1 MCFDD
6 EGRHHGGNEES
17 SALWWAPN
25 PSTPACKHKWHRSR
39 RRSLRSS
46 SRVPLPPPSPT
57 PTLPAPPVLAR
68 PDETDETDV
77 HERPVLARP
86 LSDETDET
94 DVLARPLSDETDET
108 DVLERPLSDET
119 DETDVLERPLSDE
132 TDETDVL
139 ERPLLALIGKGS
151 GDDVAGRRRGRTCN
165 RAQSRTIR
173 LNQDLQSSAIRC
185 DQMRSDAIRCNQDL
199 QSSEIRCDQRSS
211 NCSRFVAWCVH
222 ISQSDAIS
230 QVQSPTHLDGARSK
244 YRYVLLPFPS
254 ARGELYL
261 GHHRE
266 RLIVGRT

>member
-108 DVLERPLSDET
+108 DVLERPL
-119 DETDVLERPLSDE
+119 
-132 TDETDVL
+132 
-139 ERPLLALIGKGS
+139 LALIGKGS

-173 LNQDLQSSAIRC
+173 RNQGPAIERNQFDDLQSVAGPAIERNQLRSEVIKLLSLRCLVRSYIAIRRH
-185 DQMRSDAIRCNQDL
+185 QSGAISDAPR
-199 QSSEIRCDQRSS
+199 RSS
-211 NCSRFVAWCVH
+211 
-222 ISQSDAIS
+222 Q
-230 QVQSPTHLDGARSK
+230 QVPVRAAA
-244 YRYVLLPFPS
+244 VPV
-254 ARGELYL
+254 GE
-261 GHHRE
+261 G
-266 RLIVGRT
+266 

>member
-77 HERPVLARP
+77 LERPVLARP

-94 DVLARPLSDETDET
+94 DVLA
-108 DVLERPLSDET
+108 
-119 DETDVLERPLSDE
+119 RPLSDE

-173 LNQDLQSSAIRC
+173 RNQGTAIERNQFDDLQSVAGPAIERNQLRSEVIKLLSLRCLVRSYIAIRRH
-185 DQMRSDAIRCNQDL
+185 QSGAISDAPR
-199 QSSEIRCDQRSS
+199 RSS
-211 NCSRFVAWCVH
+211 
-222 ISQSDAIS
+222 Q
-230 QVQSPTHLDGARSK
+230 QVPVRAAA
-244 YRYVLLPFPS
+244 VPV
-254 ARGELYL
+254 GE
-261 GHHRE
+261 G
-266 RLIVGRT
+266 

>member
-1 MCFDD
+1 MIGIAFSPTRGSISAIPNPCKSTSITMCFDD

-39 RRSLRSS
+39 RCSLRSS

-77 HERPVLARP
+77 LERPVLARP

-119 DETDVLERPLSDE
+119 DETDVLA
-132 TDETDVL
+132 
-139 ERPLLALIGKGS
+139 RPLLALIGKGS

-173 LNQDLQSSAIRC
+173 RNQGPAIERNQFDDLQSVAGPAIERNQLRSEVIKLLSLRCLVRSSIAIRRH
-185 DQMRSDAIRCNQDL
+185 QSGAISDAPR
-199 QSSEIRCDQRSS
+199 RSS
-211 NCSRFVAWCVH
+211 
-222 ISQSDAIS
+222 Q
-230 QVQSPTHLDGARSK
+230 QVPVRAAA
-244 YRYVLLPFPS
+244 VPV
-254 ARGELYL
+254 GE
-261 GHHRE
+261 G
-266 RLIVGRT
+266 

>member
-1 MCFDD
+1 MIGIAFSPTLGSISAIPNPCKSTSITMCFDD

-39 RRSLRSS
+39 RCSLRSS

-77 HERPVLARP
+77 LERPVLA
-86 LSDETDET
+86 
-94 DVLARPLSDETDET
+94 
-108 DVLERPLSDET
+108 
-119 DETDVLERPLSDE
+119 RPLSDE

-173 LNQDLQSSAIRC
+173 LNQDLQSSA
-185 DQMRSDAIRCNQDL
+185 
-199 QSSEIRCDQRSS
+199 IRCDQRSS

>member
-94 DVLARPLSDETDET
+94 DVL
-108 DVLERPLSDET
+108 
-119 DETDVLERPLSDE
+119 
-132 TDETDVL
+132 

-185 DQMRSDAIRCNQDL
+185 DQMQSDAIRCNQDL
-199 QSSEIRCDQRSS
+199 ESSAIRCDQRSS
-211 NCSRFVAWCVH
+211 NCSRFAAWCVH
-222 ISQSDAIS
+222 LSQSDAIS

>member
-1 MCFDD
+1 MIGIAFSPTRGSISAIPNPCKSTSMTMCFDD

-39 RRSLRSS
+39 RCSLRSS
-46 SRVPLPPPSPT
+46 SLVPLPPPSPT

-77 HERPVLARP
+77 LERPVLA
-86 LSDETDET
+86 
-94 DVLARPLSDETDET
+94 
-108 DVLERPLSDET
+108 RPLSDET

-165 RAQSRTIR
+165 RAQSDVIRTCNR
-173 LNQDLQSSAIRC
+173 AQSVAIRGH
-185 DQMRSDAIRCNQDL
+185 QTALASLPGAFIYRNQTPSVRCNL
-199 QSSEIRCDQRSS
+199 RRTSTELAASTGTCCCRSRRRGVSCTLAITVSGSSS
-211 NCSRFVAWCVH
+211 
-222 ISQSDAIS
+222 
-230 QVQSPTHLDGARSK
+230 GA
-244 YRYVLLPFPS
+244 PN
-254 ARGELYL
+254 
-261 GHHRE
+261 
-266 RLIVGRT
+266 

>member
-77 HERPVLARP
+77 
-86 LSDETDET
+86 
-94 DVLARPLSDETDET
+94 
-108 DVLERPLSDET
+108 
-119 DETDVLERPLSDE
+119 LERPLSDE

-165 RAQSRTIR
+165 RAQS
-173 LNQDLQSSAIRC
+173 DAIRC
-185 DQMRSDAIRCNQDL
+185 DQMQSDAIRCNQMQSGPAIERNHMRSDAIRCNQDL
-199 QSSEIRCDQRSS
+199 QSSAIICDQMRSDAIRT
-211 NCSRFVAWCVH
+211 CSRA
-222 ISQSDAIS
+222 QSDAIRGHQTALAS
-230 QVQSPTHLDGARSK
+230 LPGVFIYRNQTPSVRCNLRRTSTELAASTGTCCCRSRRRGVSCTLAITVSGSSSGA
-244 YRYVLLPFPS
+244 PN
-254 ARGELYL
+254 
-261 GHHRE
+261 
-266 RLIVGRT
+266 

>member
-94 DVLARPLSDETDET
+94 DVL
-108 DVLERPLSDET
+108 ERPLSDET
-119 DETDVLERPLSDE
+119 DETDVLA
-132 TDETDVL
+132 
-139 ERPLLALIGKGS
+139 RPLLALIGKGS

-185 DQMRSDAIRCNQDL
+185 DQMQSDAIRCNQDL
-199 QSSEIRCDQRSS
+199 QSSAISCDQRSS

>member
-1 MCFDD
+1 MIGIAFSPTLGSISAIPNPCKSTSITMCFDD

-77 HERPVLARP
+77 LERP

-94 DVLARPLSDETDET
+94 DVLA
-108 DVLERPLSDET
+108 RPLSDET

-165 RAQSRTIR
+165 RAQS
-173 LNQDLQSSAIRC
+173 DAIRC
-185 DQMRSDAIRCNQDL
+185 NQMRSDAIRCNQM
-199 QSSEIRCDQRSS
+199 QSGPAIERNQMRSEVIKLLSLRCLVRSS
-211 NCSRFVAWCVH
+211 IAIRRHQSGA
-222 ISQSDAIS
+222 ISDAPRRSS
-230 QVQSPTHLDGARSK
+230 QQVPVRAAA
-244 YRYVLLPFPS
+244 VPV
-254 ARGELYL
+254 GE
-261 GHHRE
+261 G
-266 RLIVGRT
+266 

>member
-25 PSTPACKHKWHRSR
+25 PSTPACTHKWHRSR

-94 DVLARPLSDETDET
+94 DVL
-108 DVLERPLSDET
+108 ERP
-119 DETDVLERPLSDE
+119 V
-132 TDETDVL
+132 
-139 ERPLLALIGKGS
+139 LALIGKGS

-185 DQMRSDAIRCNQDL
+185 DQMQSDAIRCNQDL
-199 QSSEIRCDQRSS
+199 QSSAISCDQRSS

>member
-94 DVLARPLSDETDET
+94 DVL
-108 DVLERPLSDET
+108 
-119 DETDVLERPLSDE
+119 ERPLSDE

-165 RAQSRTIR
+165 RAQS
-173 LNQDLQSSAIRC
+173 DAIRC
-185 DQMRSDAIRCNQDL
+185 DQMRSDAIRCNQM
-199 QSSEIRCDQRSS
+199 
-211 NCSRFVAWCVH
+211 
-222 ISQSDAIS
+222 QSDAIRTCNRA
-230 QVQSPTHLDGARSK
+230 QSDAIRGHQTALASLPGAFIYRNQTPSVRCNLRRTSTELAASTGTCCCRS
-244 YRYVLLPFPS
+244 RR
-254 ARGELYL
+254 RGVSCTLAITVS
-261 GHHRE
+261 GSSS
-266 RLIVGRT
+266 GAPN

>member
-1 MCFDD
+1 MIGIAFSPTRGSISAIPNPCKSTSITMCFDD

-39 RRSLRSS
+39 RCSLRSS

-77 HERPVLARP
+77 LERPVLA
-86 LSDETDET
+86 
-94 DVLARPLSDETDET
+94 
-108 DVLERPLSDET
+108 
-119 DETDVLERPLSDE
+119 RPLSDE

-185 DQMRSDAIRCNQDL
+185 DQMQSDAIRCNQDL
-199 QSSEIRCDQRSS
+199 QSSAISCDQRSS

-222 ISQSDAIS
+222 LSQSDAIS

-244 YRYVLLPFPS
+244 YRHVLLPFPS

>member
-1 MCFDD
+1 MIGIAFSPTRGSISAIPNPCKSTSITMCFDD

-77 HERPVLARP
+77 LA
-86 LSDETDET
+86 
-94 DVLARPLSDETDET
+94 
-108 DVLERPLSDET
+108 
-119 DETDVLERPLSDE
+119 RPLSDE

-165 RAQSRTIR
+165 RAQS
-173 LNQDLQSSAIRC
+173 DAIRC
-185 DQMRSDAIRCNQDL
+185 DQMQSDAIRCNQM
-199 QSSEIRCDQRSS
+199 QSGPAIERNQMRSEVIKLLSLRCLVRSS
-211 NCSRFVAWCVH
+211 IAIRRHQSGA
-222 ISQSDAIS
+222 ISDAPRRSS
-230 QVQSPTHLDGARSK
+230 QQVPVRAAA
-244 YRYVLLPFPS
+244 VPV
-254 ARGELYL
+254 GE
-261 GHHRE
+261 G
-266 RLIVGRT
+266 

>member
-39 RRSLRSS
+39 RCSLRSS

-77 HERPVLARP
+77 LERPVLA
-86 LSDETDET
+86 
-94 DVLARPLSDETDET
+94 
-108 DVLERPLSDET
+108 
-119 DETDVLERPLSDE
+119 RPLSDE

-173 LNQDLQSSAIRC
+173 RNQGPAIERNQFDDLQSVAGPAIERNQLRSEVIKLLSLRCLVRSYIAIRRH
-185 DQMRSDAIRCNQDL
+185 QSGAISDAPR
-199 QSSEIRCDQRSS
+199 RSS
-211 NCSRFVAWCVH
+211 
-222 ISQSDAIS
+222 Q
-230 QVQSPTHLDGARSK
+230 QVPVRAAA
-244 YRYVLLPFPS
+244 VPV
-254 ARGELYL
+254 GE
-261 GHHRE
+261 G
-266 RLIVGRT
+266 

>member
-1 MCFDD
+1 MIGIAFSPTRGSISAIPNPCKSTSITMCFDD

-77 HERPVLARP
+77 
-86 LSDETDET
+86 
-94 DVLARPLSDETDET
+94 
-108 DVLERPLSDET
+108 
-119 DETDVLERPLSDE
+119 
-132 TDETDVL
+132 L

-173 LNQDLQSSAIRC
+173 RNQGPAIERKQFDDLQSVAGPAIERNQLRSEVIKLLSLRCLVRSSIAIRRH
-185 DQMRSDAIRCNQDL
+185 QSGAISDAPR
-199 QSSEIRCDQRSS
+199 RSS
-211 NCSRFVAWCVH
+211 
-222 ISQSDAIS
+222 Q
-230 QVQSPTHLDGARSK
+230 QVPARAAA
-244 YRYVLLPFPS
+244 VPV
-254 ARGELYL
+254 GE
-261 GHHRE
+261 G
-266 RLIVGRT
+266 

>member
-1 MCFDD
+1 MIGIAFSPTRGSISAIPNPCKSTSITMCFDD

-46 SRVPLPPPSPT
+46 SLVPLPPPSPT

-68 PDETDETDV
+68 P
-77 HERPVLARP
+77 
-86 LSDETDET
+86 
-94 DVLARPLSDETDET
+94 DETDET

-165 RAQSRTIR
+165 RAQSY
-173 LNQDLQSSAIRC
+173 AIRC
-185 DQMRSDAIRCNQDL
+185 DQMQSGPAIERNQMRSEVIKLLSLRCLVRSSIAIRRHQSGAISDAPR
-199 QSSEIRCDQRSS
+199 RSS
-211 NCSRFVAWCVH
+211 
-222 ISQSDAIS
+222 Q
-230 QVQSPTHLDGARSK
+230 QVPVRAAA
-244 YRYVLLPFPS
+244 VPV
-254 ARGELYL
+254 GE
-261 GHHRE
+261 G
-266 RLIVGRT
+266 